1 MAMMPPDL
9 SKLTPAE
16 KLLWSY
22 GIVDSS
28 DIDLDAIAFD
38 MGATV
43 YRRPLDGCEA
53 RLVADGDKAVITINS
68 KSIVTRQR
76 FSLGHELG
84 HLTLDKGRTGF
95 LCSGKDIG
103 PQKDAARDG
112 EAIAN
117 SFASQLLLPS
127 YLFVPASTGKPLTI
141 DTAEKLAALFKASVT
156 ATCIKMVRVSTTP
169 AWVVCH
175 IRKGLGWFFKSP
187 SAPDSIY
194 LSSELH
200 YDTEA
205 FELIYGEGEGK
216 TRIKSEGGQLWF
228 SGSDASRHMLKS
240 QSFRVHD
247 GTVVTLLSLTK

>member
-1 MAMMPPDL
+1 MMLSDL

-22 GIVDSS
+22 GIADPA

-68 KSIVTRQR
+68 KSILTRQR

-84 HLTLDKGRTGF
+84 HLTLDKGRGGF

-103 PQKDAARDG
+103 PQRDAARDG

-117 SFASQLLLPS
+117 CFASQLLLPS
-127 YLFVPASTGKPLTI
+127 YLFVPAANGKPLTI
-141 DTAEKLAALFKASVT
+141 DSAEKLAALYKASVS
-156 ATCIKMVRVSTTP
+156 ATCIKMVRTSATP
-169 AWVVCH
+169 AWILCH
-175 IRKGLGWFFKSP
+175 IRKGLSWFFKSP

-194 LSSELH
+194 LSKELH

-216 TRIKSEGGQLWF
+216 TRIKTEGGQLWF
-228 SGSDASRHMLKS
+228 SGRDASRHMVKS
-240 QSFRVHD
+240 QSFRVQD